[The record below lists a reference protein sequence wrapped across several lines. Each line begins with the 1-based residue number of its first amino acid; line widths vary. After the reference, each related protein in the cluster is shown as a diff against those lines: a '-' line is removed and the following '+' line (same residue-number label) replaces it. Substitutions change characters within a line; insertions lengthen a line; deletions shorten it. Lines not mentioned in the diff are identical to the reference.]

1 MARPDTD
8 TFGGC
13 VVTSTGS
20 RLLAALLVFPLVSC
34 GSSDAPGIRQPKGGA
49 LAHREGGRRLLF
61 PDSEEVRG
69 PTPGPDDHLYVQTTV
84 PFPRVIKYEMKL
96 LP

>member
-1 MARPDTD
+1 M
-8 TFGGC
+8 
-13 VVTSTGS
+13 
-20 RLLAALLVFPLVSC
+20 
-34 GSSDAPGIRQPKGGA
+34 
-49 LAHREGGRRLLF
+49 EGGIEFRTVPVGARGFGQRRNVLPARGLWVATFAPDGGFRGSRLLF

-69 PTPGPDDHLYVQTTV
+69 PTLGPDDHLYVQTTV